1 MNELVQNVGES
12 EGGKVQMQLC
22 GYELTCSATRVYQL
36 SDRQNYK
43 TTCAKIHKRVQ
54 FQSNYNINN
63 ALEKFTP
70 VYNTVC
76 RFLKHIQRYKKGT
89 LMPPYPRVRSMGN
102 TQNFFPVFRKG
113 VSR

>member
-1 MNELVQNVGES
+1 MLKSIENVGES

-54 FQSNYNINN
+54 LQNNYNINN
-63 ALEKFTP
+63 MLEKFTS
-70 VYNTVC
+70 VCQTVC
-76 RFLKHIQRYKKGT
+76 RFFDHIQRYKKILPHAPLPT
-89 LMPPYPRVRSMGN
+89 A
-102 TQNFFPVFRKG
+102 T
-113 VSR
+113 